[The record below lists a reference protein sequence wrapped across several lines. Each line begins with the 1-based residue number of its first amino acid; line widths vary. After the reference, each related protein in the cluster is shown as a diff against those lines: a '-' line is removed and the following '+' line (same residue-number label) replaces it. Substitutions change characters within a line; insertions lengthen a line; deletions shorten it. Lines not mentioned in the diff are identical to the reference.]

1 MRSCM
6 YFSTLSYIS
15 LFFWKI
21 LNTKT
26 LHSKTFRL
34 NNDEI
39 TVDDV
44 LFSNLESCKCARM
57 TFHCAN
63 ALVALRICPVAHLRG
78 NTDSGY
84 NFLYCSSHIQTSG
97 AFSVFANILWINKT
111 IFNQSQFNFVML
123 ALCSFRKEC
132 HEWPAVFISACLRR
146 GPHGYFR
153 SECLIDGELMQWRI
167 QPVRLVG
174 GVLNS
179 IWQSSLI
186 TASLLYKRWSILH
199 NTHVTKQ
206 WTTQWPYIANAI
218 FRII

>member
-1 MRSCM
+1 
-6 YFSTLSYIS
+6 
-15 LFFWKI
+15 
-21 LNTKT
+21 
-26 LHSKTFRL
+26 
-34 NNDEI
+34 
-39 TVDDV
+39 
-44 LFSNLESCKCARM
+44 M
-57 TFHCAN
+57 TFYFQIWKVASAQEWHFTAQMLWWRCAF
-63 ALVALRICPVAHLRG
+63 AQLRTSEGTPIRGTIFCTAHRIYKLLVL
-78 NTDSGY
+78 
-84 NFLYCSSHIQTSG
+84 
-97 AFSVFANILWINKT
+97 FSVFANILWINKT

-167 QPVRLVG
+167 QPVRFVG